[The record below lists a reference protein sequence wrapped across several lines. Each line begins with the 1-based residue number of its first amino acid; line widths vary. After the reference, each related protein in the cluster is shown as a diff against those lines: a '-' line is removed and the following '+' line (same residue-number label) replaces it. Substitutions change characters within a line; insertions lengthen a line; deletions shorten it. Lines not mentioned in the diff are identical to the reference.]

1 MVLKLD
7 KETLEQLITLI
18 DERIQEKL
26 EEILG
31 DPDEGLELTDEA
43 KAKIEESLAAL
54 ERGEKTVPLEDVA
67 KEMGIELE

>member
-54 ERGEKTVPLEDVA
+54 ERGEKTVPLEKVA